1 MTPSE
6 DNDKQKRFKVGRAC
20 YTCRQK
26 KIKCDGLQPCMQCK
40 VRRRPCSFA
49 KDGKT
54 DAVDWLENGDS
65 DYDTKDEIPPPQRPR
80 QESVQGLPRTYKRSF
95 SDIDTTPR
103 LDALEKIQQSPNLFI
118 RKHLLLAYFK
128 FRHEVFSIL
137 PRKWLLRDDIDG
149 DPFVTPLL
157 LNSMYAHA
165 AEHIGREITG
175 SDEPMSGSTYFT
187 QATNLIS
194 EYLESSLS
202 TIVALCLISIYN
214 EDSKASLSKSWLYSG
229 IAFRMAT
236 DIGFKTPHDK
246 DLEQHGLEL
255 RKRVLWGCY
264 VLDKIQSLISG
275 KQWMISGHSVELDYP
290 APLPDENTL
299 DHAVLDGFVALI
311 RLMQICER
319 VLHFEF
325 FIAPHSKEHEQASL
339 DLSHELLNWLRMLPA
354 HLQWTPLPQAPAD
367 IPLQAPSSAMIAN
380 LHMCYNIV
388 EMRLLHPYATTL
400 DNRAIRSRY
409 HAVANTIV
417 QLIDFVYEDPTIVIT
432 PYLIVYAAE
441 CCAQF
446 YIFDL
451 KHSERGSREQTK
463 ENLSRTLRALRHL
476 HETCG
481 ITEAGR
487 AVYKLEASL
496 KQEVSRY
503 RNVASLA
510 EQLPMTV
517 PHPGGEHI
525 PTAMSGV
532 FAKDMVDQSERSPPV
547 QSRYHNNLPHDQ
559 RHEVVMHG
567 LRATSDSVFNTPQP
581 QSFEHR
587 GIDPFAF
594 DQLQVDAGQSPWDVQ
609 AIPAADAPENGPVK
623 LHNYDYHLNGQ
634 NLPRRIRLF
643 TPYPTYNIPQPSSR
657 PTMAD
662 SNLVSDN
669 IHISPASVP
678 THATAQPSNFS
689 LSMTPDSLDQQP
701 TADQLLTME
710 TAMSQQGAWD
720 PQNKWYQQLS
730 MDQANPA
737 SREQLDRQSY
747 SEPTTPAL
755 DHQKPYRGIGL
766 GVYAS
771 AHRHHTDVIRQ
782 HVPEEANHPPSS
794 APESITLGP
803 PEAFDQPHPGDER
816 HKSQEVMAHH
826 IRFSQ
831 QAS

>member
-1 MTPSE
+1 
-6 DNDKQKRFKVGRAC
+6 
-20 YTCRQK
+20 
-26 KIKCDGLQPCMQCK
+26 MQCK

-54 DAVDWLENGDS
+54 DAVDWLDNGDS
-65 DYDTKDEIPPPQRPR
+65 DYDTKEEVSPPHRAMQD
-80 QESVQGLPRTYKRSF
+80 SVQGFPRTYKRSF
-95 SDIDTTPR
+95 SEIEPTPR
-103 LDALEKIQQSPNLFI
+103 MDALEKIQSSPTHFI

-128 FRHEVFSIL
+128 FRHEVFGIL
-137 PRKWLLRDDIDG
+137 PRKWLLKDNIDS

-175 SDEPMSGSTYFT
+175 SDEPMSGSTYYT

-194 EYLESSLS
+194 DYLESSLS

-214 EDSKASLSKSWLYSG
+214 EDSKSSLSKSWLYSG

-236 DIGFKTPHDK
+236 DIGFKAPSDK
-246 DLEQHGLEL
+246 GLEQHGLEL

-339 DLSHELLNWLRMLPA
+339 DLSNELLNWLRMLPA
-354 HLQWTPLPQAPAD
+354 HLQWSPLPQAPAD

-388 EMRLLHPYATTL
+388 EMRLLHPYAITP

-409 HAVANTIV
+409 HAVSNTIV

-432 PYLIVYAAE
+432 PYLIIYAAE

-451 KHSERGSREQTK
+451 KHSERGPREQTK

-481 ITEAGR
+481 IAEAGQ
-487 AVYKLEASL
+487 AVYKLELSL

-503 RNVASLA
+503 RNVATHG
-510 EQLPMTV
+510 EQVPMTV
-517 PHPGGEHI
+517 PNPGGENI
-525 PTAMSGV
+525 PAAMNGV
-532 FAKDMVDQSERSPPV
+532 FAKGMVEQTERSPSS
-547 QSRYHNNLPHDQ
+547 QSRYHNNLPQDQ
-559 RHEVVMHG
+559 RQDAVMHG
-567 LRATSDSVFNTPQP
+567 LRTSSDPVFNTPPQ
-581 QSFEHR
+581 QSFEPHR

-594 DQLQVDAGQSPWDVQ
+594 DQLQVDASQSPWDVQ
-609 AIPAADAPENGPVK
+609 AMPATDTAEHGPVK

-657 PTMAD
+657 PSMTD
-662 SNLVSDN
+662 SNLVPDN
-669 IHISPASVP
+669 IHVSPVHVP
-678 THATAQPSNFS
+678 THATTQPSSFS
-689 LSMTPDSLDQQP
+689 LSMTPESLDQQT

-720 PQNKWYQQLS
+720 SQSKWYQQLG
-730 MDQANPA
+730 MDQANTA
-737 SREQLDRQSY
+737 SRDHLDRQSY

-755 DHQKPYRGIGL
+755 GQQKPYRGIGL

-782 HVPEEANHPPSS
+782 HAPEEASPPPSS
-794 APESITLGP
+794 APPSIALGP
-803 PEAFDQPHPGDER
+803 PEAAFGHQPHPEDDQ

-826 IRFSQ
+826 MQFSQ